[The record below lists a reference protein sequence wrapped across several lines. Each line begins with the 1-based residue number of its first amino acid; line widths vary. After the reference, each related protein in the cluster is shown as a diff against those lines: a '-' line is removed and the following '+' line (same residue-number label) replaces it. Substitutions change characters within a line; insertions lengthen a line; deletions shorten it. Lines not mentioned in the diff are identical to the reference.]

1 MLARLQQAIS
11 LALLIAVAAVLASG
25 LRTGWHA
32 WHAAALFLLLAG
44 HAVVLGAELLLMR
57 WLHRRTTGEAIAW
70 GVLARAWVRETRFA
84 LRTFLW
90 RQPWRSASPPDQLD
104 TSSMRGRRGVVFVH
118 GFVCNRGLWRPW
130 LMKLRAM
137 GVPFAAVNLAPVF
150 GSIDAY
156 PAIVD
161 EAVLRVTQASGL
173 APIVV
178 AHSMGGL
185 ATRAWL
191 RAYDA
196 DDRVHA
202 VITIGTPHGGT
213 WLAGVGQG
221 ENARQMRRG
230 NDWLRALGAAEPASR
245 AARFTCWWSE
255 CDQIVLPVPSAVL
268 PGSDARRLPGMA
280 HVEMAGAPAVWDDLV
295 ARLRA

>member
-11 LALLIAVAAVLASG
+11 LALVIAVGAVVANG
-25 LRTGWHA
+25 LRDGWRTWHA
-32 WHAAALFLLLAG
+32 VALFLLLAG
-44 HAVVLGAELLLMR
+44 HAVVLAVEFVLMR
-57 WLHRRTTGEAIAW
+57 WLHRRTTGEAIPA
-70 GVLARAWVRETRFA
+70 GVLVRAWIREIRFA
-84 LRTFLW
+84 LATFLW
-90 RQPWRSASPPDQLD
+90 RQPWRWASPADHVDAPALQ
-104 TSSMRGRRGVVFVH
+104 GRRGVVFVH

-130 LMKLRAM
+130 LLRLRAM
-137 GVPFAAVNLAPVF
+137 DVPFAAVNLEPVF
-150 GSIDAY
+150 GSIDEYA
-156 PAIVD
+156 AIID
-161 EAVLRVTQASGL
+161 AAVRRVTQASGL

-191 RAYDA
+191 HAFDA

-202 VITIGTPHGGT
+202 VVTIGTPHGGT
-213 WLAGVGQG
+213 WLAGVGRAD
-221 ENARQMRRG
+221 NARQMRRG
-230 NDWLRALGAAEPASR
+230 NEWLGGLSGAEPASR
-245 AARFTCWWSE
+245 AAKFTCWWSE